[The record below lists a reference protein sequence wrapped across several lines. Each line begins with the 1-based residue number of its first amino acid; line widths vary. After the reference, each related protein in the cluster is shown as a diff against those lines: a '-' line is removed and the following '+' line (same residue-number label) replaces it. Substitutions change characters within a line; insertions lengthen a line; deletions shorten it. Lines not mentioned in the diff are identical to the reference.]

1 MRSWRNAP
9 AVVPPGS
16 LADDPI
22 GKEACRLQQG
32 LSFGFVPRFG
42 PVPLNCS
49 IVAIQKS
56 GDLKQIPAGF
66 QVVGV

>member
-9 AVVPPGS
+9 AVQPGS
-16 LADDPI
+16 LEDDPVE
-22 GKEACRLQQG
+22 KKLRRLQQG

-49 IVAIQKS
+49 IVAIQKAAIS
-56 GDLKQIPAGF
+56 QIPAGF